1 MIDFSPLCPPAEPR
15 SRMRTFPS
23 GKARSSET
31 TTSCSIGDSLLS
43 FASRHATACPLRFMK
58 VCGLTNF
65 VRAPS
70 ISPRP
75 TSELHSRR
83 PTTIP
88 SSWAN
93 LSINM
98 NPRLCRDHSYSF
110 PGLPKPTISMT
121 YRKRHKMQFVLF
133 VVLLRFALFALLAL
147 ANHFRLG
154 RLFAFSRRRCCQF
167 LFLHDTDCRDHL
179 VGICQNLDRVTD
191 WDIRDV
197 QKVVNIE
204 IRYIDLQ
211 HIGNLPRLATNLDFA
226 NDRSQLPERSDGG
239 NRFRATAINGNGHH
253 AVARRAPRIVRA
265 ATFTH
270 FCLQP

>member
-15 SRMRTFPS
+15 SRMRMFPS

-43 FASRHATACPLRFMK
+43 FPSRHATACPLRFMK
-58 VCGLTNF
+58 VCGFTNF
-65 VRAPS
+65 VRVPS

-121 YRKRHKMQFVLF
+121 CRKRHKMHFVLF
-133 VVLLRFALFALLAL
+133 VVLLRFALFVLLAL
-147 ANHFRLG
+147 ADDFRLG
-154 RLFAFSRRRCCQF
+154 RLFSLSRRRRD
-167 LFLHDTDCRDHL
+167 LFLHDTDGGDYL
-179 VGICQNLDRVTD
+179 LGIRQDLNRVTNRN
-191 WDIRDV
+191 IRNV
-197 QKVVNIE
+197 QNVVHVE
-204 IRYIDLQ
+204 MRYIELQ
-211 HIGNLPRLATNLDFA
+211 HVGNLTRLATNLDFA
-226 NDRSQLPERSDGG
+226 DDLLQHALFFFDADRL
-239 NRFRATAINGNGHH
+239 
-253 AVARRAPRIVRA
+253 
-265 ATFTH
+265 TH
-270 FCLQP
+270 EVKRHRNL